1 MIKLS
6 THEQKILNLIK
17 ENPEILIDPNARKQI
32 ADEHGMTEKTLRNRI
47 GDLKRYGLINNQGVI
62 NEIDD
67 FSDNNM
73 QKNLLLLWTKRKFIL
88 INIGF
93 VTVVSIIIAL
103 LLPKWYTSQAIIL
116 SSDAGRFSLLS
127 SLSPIPVADF
137 GLSSLSEDINK
148 FIAILNSRSVKS
160 HMVKKFDLI
169 NRYDEKDIEYA
180 MVAFEEKMEI
190 EVTEE
195 GTLKISVIDKDP
207 LIAKKMVEE
216 LLIQLDNINQRLSM
230 DKGRYNRE
238 FLERRLNQ
246 ARFDLATA
254 EVNLKDFQEETGIV
268 DIVSQISAQYEAYGQ
283 IYIQET
289 QRQLQE
295 RELFARQAEIQER
308 RQLHEKEMQGRRQIQ
323 EMQAYGQ
330 LYNQEMI
337 AYTELYSLKAQT
349 EIQLNVSK
357 VTLNPNNPA
366 VKRYEIM
373 LNEQEKQLDLITSSL
388 DKQLL
393 DIILGL
399 EKIESKNLINELEYL
414 PTMINNEL
422 EYLPTMI
429 NFELEYLPTMINFD
443 NFPELGM
450 ENARLIRALT
460 IQNTLLELLLPQY
473 ETARLEET
481 KNIPTLQIIDAPK
494 VPINKS
500 KPIRSLIV
508 IASIIMGLVISII
521 YIFSEHYSSEFRK
534 QLKNL

>member
-88 INIGF
+88 KNIGF

-283 IYIQET
+283 IYIQE
-289 QRQLQE
+289 
-295 RELFARQAEIQER
+295 
-308 RQLHEKEMQGRRQIQ
+308 MQV
-323 EMQAYGQ
+323 YGQ

-357 VTLNPNNPA
+357 ATLNPNNPA
-366 VKRYEIM
+366 IKRHEVM
-373 LNEQEKQLDLITSSL
+373 LNEQEKQLGLITSSL

-399 EKIESKNLINELEYL
+399 EKIEGKNLINELEYL
-414 PTMINNEL
+414 PTMINN
-422 EYLPTMI
+422 
-429 NFELEYLPTMINFD
+429 ELEYLPTMINFD

>member
-88 INIGF
+88 KNIGF

-230 DKGRYNRE
+230 DKGRFNRE
-238 FLERRLNQ
+238 FLEQRLNETKT
-246 ARFDLATA
+246 DLALA
-254 EVNLKDFQEETGIV
+254 EIRLKNFQEKTGII

-283 IYIQET
+283 IY
-289 QRQLQE
+289 
-295 RELFARQAEIQER
+295 
-308 RQLHEKEMQGRRQIQ
+308 IQ

-337 AYTELYSLKAQT
+337 AYTELYTLKAQT

-393 DIILGL
+393 NIILGL
-399 EKIESKNLINELEYL
+399 KKIEGKNLINELEYL
-414 PTMINNEL
+414 PTMIN
-422 EYLPTMI
+422 
-429 NFELEYLPTMINFD
+429 FD
-443 NFPELGM
+443 SFPELGM
-450 ENARLIRALT
+450 ENARLIRELT

-473 ETARLEET
+473 ETARLEES
-481 KNIPTLQIIDAPK
+481 KNIPTLQVIDEPK
-494 VPINKS
+494 VAINKI

-508 IASIIMGLVISII
+508 IASVIMAFLLSIVYI
-521 YIFSEHYSSEFRK
+521 YLDYYSVDFRK
-534 QLKNL
+534 QLKTI

>member
-88 INIGF
+88 KNIGF

-180 MVAFEEKMEI
+180 MITFEEKMEI

-289 QRQLQE
+289 QRQLHEKEMQG
-295 RELFARQAEIQER
+295 R
-308 RQLHEKEMQGRRQIQ
+308 RQIQEKEMQGRRQIQ

-357 VTLNPNNPA
+357 ATLNPNNPA
-366 VKRYEIM
+366 IKRHEVM

-399 EKIESKNLINELEYL
+399 EKIEGKNLINELEYL
-414 PTMINNEL
+414 PTMIINEL

>member
-6 THEQKILNLIK
+6 THEQKILDLIK
-17 ENPEILIDPNARKQI
+17 DNPEILTDPIIRKQV
-32 ADEHGMTEKTLRNRI
+32 ANQYGMTEKTLRNRI
-47 GDLKRYGLINNQGVI
+47 GDLKRYGLIDNKGVKD
-62 NEIDD
+62 EIDE
-67 FSDNNM
+67 FSETNM
-73 QKNLLLLWTKRKFIL
+73 QKNLFIL
-88 INIGF
+88 WRKKRF
-93 VTVVSIIIAL
+93 VAKNVVIVAVASVIIAF
-103 LLPKWYTSQAIIL
+103 LLPKWYSSEATIL
-116 SSDAGRFSLLS
+116 SSGAGRFNILS
-127 SLSPIPVADF
+127 SISPIPISDF
-137 GLSSLSEDINK
+137 GLSSISEDINT
-148 FIAILNSRSVKS
+148 FIAILNSRSVKEYI
-160 HMVKKFDLI
+160 VKKFDLI
-169 NRYDEKDIEYA
+169 NRYDEKDLEFA
-180 MVAFEEKMEI
+180 MVAFEDKMEL

-195 GTLKISVIDKDP
+195 GTLKISVIDKKP
-207 LIAKKMVEE
+207 EIAKAIVAE
-216 LLIQLDNINQRLSM
+216 LLTKLDSVNQQLGM
-230 DKGRYNRE
+230 DKGRFNRE
-238 FLERRLNQ
+238 FLEQRLNETKT
-246 ARFDLATA
+246 DLAIA
-254 EVNLKDFQEETGIV
+254 EIRLKDFQEKTGII

-283 IYIQET
+283 IYIQE
-289 QRQLQE
+289 
-295 RELFARQAEIQER
+295 
-308 RQLHEKEMQGRRQIQ
+308 MQV
-323 EMQAYGQ
+323 YGQ

-393 DIILGL
+393 DIILGF
-399 EKIESKNLINELEYL
+399 EKIEGKNLIN
-414 PTMINNEL
+414 
-422 EYLPTMI
+422 
-429 NFELEYLPTMINFD
+429 ELEYLPTMINFD

>member
-88 INIGF
+88 KNIGF

-230 DKGRYNRE
+230 DKGRFNRE
-238 FLERRLNQ
+238 FLEQRLNETKT
-246 ARFDLATA
+246 DLAIA
-254 EVNLKDFQEETGIV
+254 EIRLKDFQEKTGII

-283 IYIQET
+283 IYIQE
-289 QRQLQE
+289 
-295 RELFARQAEIQER
+295 
-308 RQLHEKEMQGRRQIQ
+308 MQV
-323 EMQAYGQ
+323 YGQ

-393 DIILGL
+393 DIILGF
-399 EKIESKNLINELEYL
+399 EKIEGKNLIN
-414 PTMINNEL
+414 
-422 EYLPTMI
+422 
-429 NFELEYLPTMINFD
+429 ELEYLPTMINFD